1 MTPPQDESTRLI
13 TSDAEEWVAHAALL
27 DAYERAVN
35 AGEDESHYRRAL
47 IRVEDSSPLDR
58 SGRQLLRAALVEYL
72 ADAPLRDRAAARA
85 VLRRIREHA
94 GSPALTERSPRQWR
108 TD

>member
-27 DAYERAVN
+27 DAYERAVD
-35 AGEDESHYRRAL
+35 AGEDESHYQRAL
-47 IRVEDSSPLDR
+47 VRVEEGSPLDR
-58 SGRQLLRAALVEYL
+58 PEQQLLRAALVEYL

-85 VLRRIREHA
+85 VLRRTREHA
-94 GSPALTERSPRQWR
+94 GSPALTGRSPRRWR